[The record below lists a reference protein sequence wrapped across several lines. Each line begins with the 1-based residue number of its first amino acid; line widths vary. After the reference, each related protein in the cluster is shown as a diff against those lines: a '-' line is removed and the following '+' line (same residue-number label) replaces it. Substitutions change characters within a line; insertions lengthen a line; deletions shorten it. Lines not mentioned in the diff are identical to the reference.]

1 MTWDQTYRSRRRDRQ
16 KLFVVNYAD
25 GSRAFLRVPHE
36 IAAFGVSPPVMKL
49 VREVQ
54 ARGEIP
60 AGGITWLIAA
70 WGSRY
75 PLCQEVSRRLPPC
88 FRRAPGEEGG
98 AASLA
103 YLSII
108 T

>member
-16 KLFVVNYAD
+16 KLFVVKYAD

-60 AGGITWLIAA
+60 AGAIASLIPAGGRPA
-70 WGSRY
+70 
-75 PLCQEVSRRLPPC
+75 PPPMSGND
-88 FRRAPGEEGG
+88 APGPPPLVRRGPRARGG
-98 AASLA
+98 GRR
-103 YLSII
+103 
-108 T
+108 